1 MIMHK
6 TLTATIWREGDGYVS
21 FCPELDIASQG
32 ESIQEA
38 RSNLREAVELFFD
51 VADPSEVDSR
61 LNPEVYVTSLEVE
74 FEKAA

>member
-1 MIMHK
+1 MHK
-6 TLTATIWREGDGYVS
+6 TLTATIWREDDGYVS

-32 ESIQEA
+32 GSIQEA

-51 VADPSEVDSR
+51 VADPSEIDSR

>member
-1 MIMHK
+1 LIVRK

-21 FCPELDIASQG
+21 FCPALDIASQG

-51 VADPSEVDSR
+51 AADPSEIDSR

-74 FEKAA
+74 FEATA

>member
-1 MIMHK
+1 MHK